1 MAWYDE
7 KAMDLLT
14 NDFNDLF
21 VVFREVTTVHQSIPQ
36 FTDFADFCGDGDP
49 IVIFEDA
56 GKWELGSQCFFPPA
70 TLSATWIRWGRQ
82 RQAELRLYQFIDLLH
97 NFPQHFEIHV
107 VQRVHWQAIME
118 LALRFLLQTLLC
130 RRGPRSVELIADNDG
145 LPPIG
150 TESLEH
156 DRDDQL
162 AQGVL

>member
-1 MAWYDE
+1 MAWYDQ

-21 VVFREVTTVHQSIPQ
+21 VVFREVTPMHQSIPQ
-36 FTDFADFCGDGDP
+36 FADFADFCGDGDP

-56 GKWELGSQCFFPPA
+56 GKWELGSQRFFPPA
-70 TLSATWIRWGRQ
+70 TLSATRIQRGRQ
-82 RQAELRLYQFIDLLH
+82 SPAYLRLYQFIDLLH
-97 NFPQHFEIHV
+97 NVAQRFEIHV

-130 RRGPRSVELIADNDG
+130 RRVPYSVELIADNDG

-156 DRDDQL
+156 D
-162 AQGVL
+162 